1 MKFFSK
7 DGGLTKTDVN
17 DLVALA
23 QDEAR
28 GWYDLGILPPS
39 SGNAGVVLC
48 SERVSRYL
56 ARCPLSFS
64 SFSSWFFF
72 RSRVR
77 ELTPPATRS
86 SPCIQVDFMPHYGET
101 LKRAVAREVG
111 WESSSSSEGL
121 LPLSGLKIVVNPG
134 SGAGCFFVD
143 VLRDLGADVSGSIHT
158 VPDGTFP
165 VTFGVPNPEKKAMV
179 DETMRACAACGAD
192 LGIMFDTE

>member
-1 MKFFSK
+1 
-7 DGGLTKTDVN
+7 
-17 DLVALA
+17 
-23 QDEAR
+23 
-28 GWYDLGILPPS
+28 
-39 SGNAGVVLC
+39 
-48 SERVSRYL
+48 
-56 ARCPLSFS
+56 
-64 SFSSWFFF
+64 
-72 RSRVR
+72 
-77 ELTPPATRS
+77 
-86 SPCIQVDFMPHYGET
+86 MPHYGET

-111 WESSSSSEGL
+111 WESSSSSDGL

>member
-1 MKFFSK
+1 
-7 DGGLTKTDVN
+7 
-17 DLVALA
+17 
-23 QDEAR
+23 
-28 GWYDLGILPPS
+28 
-39 SGNAGVVLC
+39 
-48 SERVSRYL
+48 
-56 ARCPLSFS
+56 
-64 SFSSWFFF
+64 
-72 RSRVR
+72 
-77 ELTPPATRS
+77 
-86 SPCIQVDFMPHYGET
+86 MPHYGET

-111 WESSSSSEGL
+111 WEASSSSEGL

-143 VLRDLGADVSGSIHT
+143 VLRDLGADVSGSIHI